1 MSLARRARAAAW
13 GSFLFFRKKEEVRLK
28 ACKSAIKIA
37 DVNRAE
43 SSGVSTGGTVE
54 DIIEEWHHERTH
66 TNLADAIRV
75 CQTGTRGPRW
85 RRPARG
91 PLGEGHDGLQQT
103 SSDLQEG
110 RGKIIVVSGR
120 AALRCKTGLTS
131 GRGKRDEVTLMKLR
145 KH

>member
-1 MSLARRARAAAW
+1 MLTK
-13 GSFLFFRKKEEVRLK
+13 GVK
-28 ACKSAIKIA
+28 
-37 DVNRAE
+37 
-43 SSGVSTGGTVE
+43 SSGFSTGGTLE
-54 DIIEEWHHERTH
+54 DIIEEWHHEWMH

-110 RGKIIVVSGR
+110 RRKDNRRQRKGS
-120 AALRCKTGLTS
+120 AAMQN
-131 GRGKRDEVTLMKLR
+131 VP
-145 KH
+145 H